1 MRADRGSA
9 PVEFVVVVVGM
20 LLPLAVLVQM
30 LAMTAAAHLATVQ
43 AASEAARAFSTAAT
57 PAGGRL
63 TAERAARLAFTD
75 HGVDW
80 PADALRIRCLGACL
94 APGSAVS
101 VTIRWSTS
109 WRIPLSATAQVPID
123 DFRDDPS

>member
-1 MRADRGSA
+1 MRAERGSA
-9 PVEFVVVVVGM
+9 PVEFVVVVVCM
-20 LLPLAVLVQM
+20 LLPLMVLVQV
-30 LAMTAAAHLATVQ
+30 LAATASAHLATVQ
-43 AASEAARAFSTAAT
+43 AAGEAARAFSTSAT
-57 PAGGRL
+57 PSGGRV
-63 TAERAARLAFTD
+63 TALRAARLAFAD
-75 HGVDW
+75 HGVEW

-101 VTIRWSTS
+101 VTVQWSTS